1 MYKHDTLFF
10 YPFIFIWF
18 FFLVYITSILL
29 LTYDKGHR
37 LRTFYT
43 YSMYIKVWCKKFACR
58 RQWHWPGVYVSPCS
72 LALVLYWNYIQI
84 CHYRYWYPNPNHGWL
99 CPPTKCEWGGGGG
112 GCGING
118 FSAYPRWQRQ
128 HHSFYTPC
136 FLNHRVEFYQL
147 AWIHHLDKPKS
158 WLSFGDFGRI
168 LMVTRG
174 LRLSNLLHWG

>member
-1 MYKHDTLFF
+1 MTYISWFSDFALYFEDYLMYKHDTLFF

-58 RQWHWPGVYVSPCS
+58 RQWDWPGVYMSPCS

-99 CPPTKCEWGGGGG
+99 CPPTKCEWGGGLWHKWFQ
-112 GCGING
+112 CIPQMTA
-118 FSAYPRWQRQ
+118 SASQ
-128 HHSFYTPC
+128 FLYTMFP
-136 FLNHRVEFYQL
+136 E
-147 AWIHHLDKPKS
+147 S
-158 WLSFGDFGRI
+158 
-168 LMVTRG
+168 
-174 LRLSNLLHWG
+174 